1 MQISTYIIINLL
13 YQKSVGNGEEGKISV
28 AKIWTVFQQK
38 GQMNSQLFG
47 KDCRFIDLVRRHGF
61 TFIPIFHSVLSVAV
75 HLHPRNE
82 W

>member
-1 MQISTYIIINLL
+1 M
-13 YQKSVGNGEEGKISV
+13 

-61 TFIPIFHSVLSVAV
+61 TFIPIFHSLLSVAV